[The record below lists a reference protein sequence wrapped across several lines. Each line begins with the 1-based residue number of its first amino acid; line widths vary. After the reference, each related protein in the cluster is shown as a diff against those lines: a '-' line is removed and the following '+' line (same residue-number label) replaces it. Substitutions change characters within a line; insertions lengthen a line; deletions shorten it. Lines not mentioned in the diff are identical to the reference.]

1 MIFTG
6 IFLISFGIIAL
17 QILQTRIFSFTL
29 WHHLAYMVI
38 TVALMGMAAAG
49 TWLSIKKRQPVNP
62 HRFLALCSSGFSISS
77 VISLAVA
84 LRVPLDTFM
93 PDKILQLAY
102 IFLYYLLLI
111 FPYFFA
117 GVAISFIFTFIS
129 KRINLYYMS
138 NLAGSAIGG
147 MAVLPVMEK
156 FGAEGAV
163 FAVSLLGMLSA
174 LFFAISGRD
183 RRSLIVSISGFILLA
198 ALFPL
203 REDLMP
209 AKPPASKALGIGYT
223 YDSGQKIT
231 HTKWD
236 RVARIDVFEN
246 KHSQGFFNYFPD
258 LQNKVITIDG
268 DAYTLLYNFPGGSAD
283 ISGSL
288 YSIGYH
294 LHEKPKVLVV
304 GLGGGTDIVTAL
316 HNGAYSVTGVEI
328 NKAMIDVT
336 KDLYADFIG
345 KPYQDSRV
353 NIVHS
358 EGRSFIRRS
367 PDKFDIIQMSGVD
380 TWAALST
387 GAYVM
392 SESFIYTTD
401 AMREYLEHLT
411 DDGTLSIIRWLFWPS
426 REMLKLCTQAVQ
438 VLRER
443 GVESPENNI
452 AVVGDGALAAILVKN
467 RPFTWSELDHMNEVV
482 SATENIRIIYAPGF
496 SASAQYYDPV
506 FAKHNFST
514 SEGIN
519 YINSGFNAFF
529 KAVEKGDEEKFIS
542 EYYYDIEP
550 VSDDRPFFFKYY
562 RVNHLFSDVN
572 RTGGS
577 FVDSMPIGL
586 LILGLSL
593 FQALF
598 FSIMFIVM
606 PLFFMGKKERSFS
619 PVNQIIYFFMIGTGF
634 MFIEMSVI
642 QQFVLFLGNPAD
654 AISVT
659 IMILLLSAG
668 IGSLL
673 SRKILIA
680 VGEKGIFGAML
691 LIFPLIIMGYAVLL
705 PNFTHKFIHYSFSAR
720 IVLSLVVLF
729 PLGFMLGQFFPTGL
743 TIVGEK
749 NSSFIPW
756 AYAVNGVASV
766 IASIFSIILAM
777 AYGFTFVFTMAAFC
791 YFAAIVA
798 FLRFVQK
805 HA

>member
-1 MIFTG
+1 MIMSS
-6 IFLISFGIIAL
+6 IFLMSLGILAL

-49 TWLSIKKRQPVNP
+49 SWLSIRKKKIQKPE
-62 HRFLALCSSGFSISS
+62 RFLTFCSLGFSLSS
-77 VISLAVA
+77 IVSLAVA
-84 LRVPLDTFM
+84 VRIPLDTFM
-93 PDKILQLAY
+93 PDKIQQFTY

-117 GVAISFIFTFIS
+117 GMAISFVFVLIS
-129 KRINLYYMS
+129 KRINFYYMA
-138 NLAGSAIGG
+138 NLAGSAVGG
-147 MAVLPVMEK
+147 MAVLPVMELL
-156 FGAEGAV
+156 GAEGAV
-163 FAVSLLGMLSA
+163 FAVSLLGIFSA
-174 LFFAISGRD
+174 LFS
-183 RRSLIVSISGFILLA
+183 SISGKDRKSIIVSVFFLIVFA
-198 ALFPL
+198 SLFPFRKEML
-203 REDLMP
+203 P
-209 AKPPASKALGIGYT
+209 ARPPASKALGIGYT
-223 YDSGQKIT
+223 YDSGQKII

-246 KHSQGFFNYFPD
+246 RHSQGFFNYFPD
-258 LQNKVITIDG
+258 LKNKVITIDG
-268 DAYTLLYNFPGGSAD
+268 DAYTLLYNFPGGKVD

-288 YSIGYH
+288 YSTAYH
-294 LHEKPKVLVV
+294 FHETPEVLVV

-316 HNGAYSVTGVEI
+316 HHNSQSVTGVEI
-328 NKAMIDVT
+328 NKAMIEVT

-353 NIVHS
+353 RIVHS

-367 PDKFDIIQMSGVD
+367 PDKYDIIQMSGVD

-401 AMREYLEHLT
+401 AMREYLDHLT
-411 DDGTLSIIRWLFWPS
+411 DDGTLSIVRWLFWPS

-443 GVESPENNI
+443 GVENPENNI

-467 RPFTWSELDHMNEVV
+467 RPFTWLELENLNELV
-482 SATENIRIIYAPGF
+482 SKTENIRIIYAPGF
-496 SASAQYYDPV
+496 SADSQYYDPI

-514 SEGIN
+514 HEGIN
-519 YINSGFNAFF
+519 YINTGFGAFF
-529 KAVEKGDEEKFIS
+529 KSVEKGDEGKFIS
-542 EYYYDIEP
+542 DYYYDIEP

-577 FVDSMPIGL
+577 FVDSMPIGI

-598 FSIMFIVM
+598 FSILFIVI
-606 PLFFMGKKERSFS
+606 PLLFMSKGEKSYS
-619 PVNQIIYFFMIGTGF
+619 PVNQIIYFSMIGTGF
-634 MFIEMSVI
+634 MFIEMSLI

-668 IGSLL
+668 IGSLF
-673 SRKILIA
+673 SRKILVA

-691 LIFPLIIMGYAVLL
+691 LIFPFIIMGYAVFL
-705 PNFTHKFIHYSFSAR
+705 PGFTHKFIHYSFEAR
-720 IVLSLVVLF
+720 IFLSLAVLF
-729 PLGFMLGQFFPTGL
+729 PLGFLLGQFFPTAL

-766 IASIFSIILAM
+766 VSSIFSIILAM

>member
-1 MIFTG
+1 MIFMSM
-6 IFLISFGIIAL
+6 FLISMGILAL

-49 TWLSIKKRQPVNP
+49 TWLSIRKKQPQNP
-62 HRFLALCSSGFSISS
+62 KRFLSFCLAGFSVSS
-77 VISLAVA
+77 VASLAVA
-84 LRVPLDTFM
+84 VRVPLDTFM
-93 PDKILQLAY
+93 PDKIMQLAY

-129 KRINLYYMS
+129 TKINLYYMA

-147 MAVLPVMEK
+147 IAVLPVMESC
-156 FGAEGAV
+156 GAQGAV
-163 FAVSLLGMLSA
+163 FAVSFLGVLPALLCA
-174 LFFAISGRD
+174 VSGRD
-183 RRSLIVSISGFILLA
+183 RRSMIVSVSILILLA
-198 ALFPL
+198 ALFPFRNEIL
-203 REDLMP
+203 H

-223 YDSGQKIT
+223 YDSGQKII

-246 KHSQGFFNYFPD
+246 RHSQGFFNYFPQ

-268 DAYTLLYNFPGGSAD
+268 DAYTLLYNFPGGKAD

-288 YSIGYH
+288 YSTAYH

-316 HNGAYSVTGVEI
+316 HHDSYSVTGVEI
-328 NKAMIDVT
+328 NKAMIEVT

-367 PDKFDIIQMSGVD
+367 LDKYDIIQMSGVD

-401 AMREYLEHLT
+401 AMREYFEHLT

-426 REMLKLCTQAVQ
+426 REMLKLCTQAVE

-443 GVESPENNI
+443 GVENPENNI

-467 RPFTWSELDHMNEVV
+467 RSFTWSELDHLNEVV

-496 SASAQYYDPV
+496 SASSQYYEPI

-514 SEGIN
+514 SEGID

-529 KAVEKGDEEKFIS
+529 KAVEKGEERKFIS

-550 VSDDRPFFFKYY
+550 VNDDRPFFFKYY

-598 FSIMFIVM
+598 FSIMFIVI
-606 PLFFMGKKERSFS
+606 PLLFMNKSERSFS
-619 PVNQIIYFFMIGTGF
+619 PANQIIYFFMIGTGF

-668 IGSLL
+668 TGSLF

-680 VGEKGIFGAML
+680 MGEKGLFSTMMVV
-691 LIFPLIIMGYAVLL
+691 FPLVVMGYAVLL
-705 PNFTHKFIHYSFSAR
+705 PNFTHSFIHYSFEAR
-720 IVLSLVVLF
+720 IFLSLAVLF
-729 PLGFMLGQFFPTGL
+729 PLGFLLGQFFPTAL

-766 IASIFSIILAM
+766 VASIFSIILAM

-791 YFAAIVA
+791 YFAACVA
-798 FLRFVQK
+798 FLRFVHK